1 MEIEQIKN
9 SILEIR
15 GIKVILDFELAKL
28 YEVETRV
35 LKQAVRRNIERFPED
50 FLFTLTLDEWNAIR
64 SQIVMFNKGKG
75 NFPKYLPF
83 AFTEQGVAMLSAVLN
98 STRAVHTSISIMRA
112 FVLMRQWALNHHE
125 LSKRLD
131 ALEQQYGQKF
141 SDIEQ
146 VLNYLIQK
154 DQKSVQQATRKE
166 IGFKK

>member
-1 MEIEQIKN
+1 MEIEIIKN
-9 SILEIR
+9 SIHELR
-15 GIKVILDFELAKL
+15 GKRIILDFELAKL

-131 ALEQQYGQKF
+131 ALEQQFGQKF
-141 SDIEQ
+141 KDIEQ

-154 DQKSVQQATRKE
+154 DQKTIQQAGRE
-166 IGFKK
+166 QVGYKK